1 MAHQGQRIA
10 IPRGSDCRLQLACM
24 KSELLEG
31 IGIIEILNAIVAR
44 IPPPEDTSKKPF
56 RALIFDRLGSLI
68 VKFKDLISMSRAHL
82 FCCCVLSLMQVQRP
96 LLYASSCYTIAL
108 STEALYG
115 SAIAAMVCLYGRI
128 LSFTIFCDP
137 PLITLS
143 LQEFIFEDQQ
153 IGLGLI

>member
-10 IPRGSDCRLQLACM
+10 IPRGLQLACM

-56 RALIFDRLGSLI
+56 RALIFDSLI